1 MRNALI
7 SAILFILSTLYLLFV
22 KHGYSGW
29 EFANWYDPYAVTFM
43 LLLISP
49 AITLWGAAT
58 LYLCK
63 ALRDFCTWAEGVLHS
78 LLDKA
83 LDVFSEV
90 DHPSL

>member
-7 SAILFILSTLYLLFV
+7 STLLFVLSTLYFLLVKVSFKDWAFV
-22 KHGYSGW
+22 QWHEPGTLI
-29 EFANWYDPYAVTFM
+29 FA
-43 LLLISP
+43 LLLCAP

-58 LYLCK
+58 LYLYR
-63 ALRDFCTWAEGVLHS
+63 ALRDLCTWAGDKLHA

-90 DHPSL
+90 DHPFM